1 MRFFVPETV
10 QTSAVDCGPA
20 ALRSI
25 LAGFD
30 RPASYGRLRE
40 ACQTGLDGTSI
51 DTIEEVAR
59 ALGLDAEQI
68 MVPVE
73 HLDLDATIL
82 PAVVVVTLPNGFAH
96 FVVVWR
102 KVGPFFQVM
111 DPAEGRIW
119 VRRRDF
125 LASVYRHRQVVDAN
139 EWRAWAAGEGMR
151 AVETMLAQCALAP
164 RTHPDV
170 ERLHAAT
177 RMTWTLVRT
186 GAIAKGREAHRF
198 LDDLLAREEAEIP
211 ASFRDAEPTD
221 TADELLL
228 QGAVLVRFRPDAEE
242 PEEPEDPEEPRGTRG
257 TRGTHALAALE
268 QPEVKPARRLL
279 TFLDPG
285 VRRLLPLLIVAVAL
299 LGTTPV
305 LEGLVFRSLF
315 DLVDS
320 VGLSQHRLIALG
332 VLLLFALT
340 YVAIEY
346 DVSRR
351 FVAAGREMEVRLGVA
366 FLTKIATLRNEYFGS
381 RLVSDM
387 AERANAIHE
396 IRNVPLTG
404 VRMIRAVVSLLA
416 TSVALV
422 WLAPRTL
429 AAVLIGN
436 AVMLLL
442 VLAFQSL
449 FYERDIRARTHAG
462 GLTRFYL
469 DALTGLTTL
478 HAHCAE
484 RSVRR
489 EHESLL
495 TEWYRTMRGQITA
508 SVSLDT
514 LLAFCGVATTA
525 VMLVQQL
532 RAGGD
537 PGGILLIAYWALN
550 LPMAAAELANT
561 IQVWG
566 IQRSIAMRL
575 IEPLDAPEEEAGAPS
590 SLRSGIRFEHATF
603 TIAGHDVLTDVDL
616 AIGAGEHIA
625 IVGRSGAGK
634 STLVASLLGL
644 IAPREGAVLVDGAP
658 LDADSLRAQTAW
670 VDPAVQLWN
679 APLEANIVYAAR
691 GSAIERLPLVLRE
704 AELYEVLERVAD
716 LQQPI
721 GEAGGLLSGGE
732 GQRVRVARAMMQRD
746 ARLVI
751 LDEAFRGVDRETRR
765 ELLRRCRALWSDATL
780 LCVTHDIDEALLF
793 DRVLVLEDGRVA
805 NDAAPE
811 TLLHLRDAA
820 GRVRDEVWGSEVW
833 RRVRVTGSR
842 IVDERAEVR
851 R

>member
-20 ALRSI
+20 ALKSI
-25 LAGFD
+25 LDGFAL
-30 RPASYGRLRE
+30 PASYGRLRE

-59 ALGLDAEQI
+59 ELGLDAEQV

-73 HLDLDATIL
+73 HLDLDDTLL
-82 PAVVVVTLPNGFAH
+82 PAVVVITLPNGFAH

-119 VRRRDF
+119 VRRREF
-125 LASVYRHRQVVDAN
+125 LASVYRHRQTVNAAD
-139 EWRAWAAGEGMR
+139 WREWAAGEGMR
-151 AVETMLAQCALAP
+151 SVETMLAQCALPA
-164 RTHPDV
+164 RDGADV

-186 GAIAKGREAHRF
+186 GAIAKGSEAKRF
-198 LDDLLAREEAEIP
+198 LDDLLTRDDAQIP
-211 ASFRDAEPTD
+211 DSFRDVEP
-221 TADELLL
+221 AGSGDELLL
-228 QGAVLVRFRPDAEE
+228 KGAVLLRIRGTASATTTPTRPDLRE
-242 PEEPEDPEEPRGTRG
+242 
-257 TRGTHALAALE
+257 ALKQGE
-268 QPEVKPARRLL
+268 IQPARRLL
-279 TFLDPG
+279 TFLDPS
-285 VRRLLPLLIVAVAL
+285 VRRMLPLLAVAIAL
-299 LGTTPV
+299 LGTTTV
-305 LEGLVFRSLF
+305 IEGLVFRSLF

-320 VGLSQHRLIALG
+320 VGLSQHRLIGLG
-332 VLLLFALT
+332 VLLLFALS
-340 YVAIEY
+340 YVLIEY

-351 FVAAGREMEVRLGVA
+351 FVAVGREMEGRLAAA
-366 FLTKIATLRNEYFGS
+366 FLSRIATLRNEYFGS

-396 IRNVPLTG
+396 IRNVPMTG

-416 TSVALV
+416 TSIALV
-422 WLAPRTL
+422 YLAPGTL
-429 AAVLIGN
+429 MAVLIGI
-436 AVMLLL
+436 AVMLLF
-442 VLAFQSL
+442 VFAFQSL

-532 RAGGD
+532 RTGGD
-537 PGGILLIAYWALN
+537 PGGILLIAYWGLN

-575 IEPLDAPEEEAGAPS
+575 IEPLDAPEEERGQGGY
-590 SLRSGIRFEHATF
+590 LRSTITFEHATF
-603 TIAGHDVLTDVDL
+603 TIAGHDVLTDVQL
-616 AIGAGEHIA
+616 AIDAGEHIA

-691 GSAIERLPLVLRE
+691 GSAIEQLPLVLRE

-716 LQQPI
+716 LQRPI

-732 GQRVRVARAMMQRD
+732 GQRVRVARALMQRD

-765 ELLRRCRALWSDATL
+765 ELLRRCRALWRNATM
-780 LCVTHDIDEALLF
+780 LCVTHDIDEAMLF
-793 DRVLVLEDGRVA
+793 DRVLVLEDGRIVH
-805 NDAAPE
+805 DAAPE

-820 GRVRDEVWGSEVW
+820 ARVRDEVWGSDVW
-833 RRVRVTGSR
+833 RRLNVAESKVRE
-842 IVDERAEVR
+842 DARAEVVR
-851 R
+851 